1 MVVPP
6 KHPKMIIFSGKTN
19 GCWVPPFL
27 ETPIYAYMV
36 MFNVFYPWVSL
47 KMAQLKPLRLK
58 TLTFAQDSHLVS
70 TNHGAWGAWETEVL
84 PLPCGKT
91 THWYSWTGECQGAF
105 YRTQWWE
112 LWSRSCED
120 ATTKLGW
127 LLGWLG
133 TIRQFI
139 DTFVCFFVLKVI
151 HRTRNFRNY
160 NGMCNLFF
168 SGLKQTYT
176 CTTILIYKLYGHLKL

>member
-1 MVVPP
+1 MVVGYHHFWKPP
-6 KHPKMIIFSGKTN
+6 QLYT
-19 GCWVPPFL
+19 
-27 ETPIYAYMV
+27 YMV

-47 KMAQLKPLRLK
+47 EMAQLKLLRLK
-58 TLTFAQDSHLVS
+58 TRTSAQDSHLVS

-120 ATTKLGW
+120 ATTKPGW

-133 TIRQFI
+133 TSRQFI
-139 DTFVCFFVLKVI
+139 DTFCVFSCFESHTPTTSTTTWDLQPFLFWIETHI
-151 HRTRNFRNY
+151 HMYNY
-160 NGMCNLFF
+160 
-168 SGLKQTYT
+168 
-176 CTTILIYKLYGHLKL
+176 